1 MPVDLCVS
9 FATLFPGYINFY
21 KNNFRGQMPDRLLKP
36 NTLIYVDLSFNALTG
51 TLPVNAVS
59 LNLRH
64 LYLSHNQ
71 LSGDIPMP
79 TSLLP
84 LEDLFLDY
92 NQLTKPSYVLVI
104 PCSKHC
110 KSKGMSFRTGLSIAH
125 FASLTF
131 SQDGVLV
138 DLAAD
143 CAICSCSGRLCNAC
157 VLMNDWFCDY

>member
-21 KNNFRGQMPDRLLKP
+21 KNNFSGQMPDRLLKP
-36 NTLIYVDLSFNALTG
+36 NTLFYVDLSFNALTG

-71 LSGDIPMP
+71 LSGDIPSAY
-79 TSLLP
+79 SLLP
-84 LEDLFLDY
+84 LEDLFLDF
-92 NQLTKPSYVLVI
+92 NQLTGTVP
-104 PCSKHC
+104 
-110 KSKGMSFRTGLSIAH
+110 TGFSN
-125 FASLTF
+125 SLLETLQIQGNEF
-131 SQDGVLV
+131 SDGALDSSLCLLDIFQDGVLV

-157 VLMNDWFCDY
+157 I